1 LIIAGLG
8 LLARGSSYGTGYDQ
22 ARSLVEG
29 HADLPFMFPLY
40 KLAATTVSYVSG
52 IPGGIFAPS
61 LAIGAGLGDWMS
73 HLVPGAPSGAIVL
86 LGMVAY
92 FSGVVQAPITA
103 TLIVMEMT
111 DNQRM
116 TIPLLATSMLAFGV
130 SRLICRR
137 PLYGALA
144 RRFLLAMERRSHP

>member
-1 LIIAGLG
+1 
-8 LLARGSSYGTGYDQ
+8 
-22 ARSLVEG
+22 V
-29 HADLPFMFPLY
+29 
-40 KLAATTVSYVSG
+40 
-52 IPGGIFAPS
+52 
-61 LAIGAGLGDWMS
+61 
-73 HLVPGAPSGAIVL
+73 VL

-92 FSGVVQAPITA
+92 FSAVVQAPITA

-111 DNQRM
+111 DNQKM

-144 RRFLLAMERRSHP
+144 RRFLIAMERRPQA